1 MRDILHAVTPH
12 RRRHGPSRD
21 PGLLRAGPAD
31 WRCMTRCDTRHSV
44 LILRFRARLLG
55 HSSLSRGLMH
65 VFIRILMLAAAL
77 MPLAVSAQMLNDQP
91 PPQHRIVY
99 KSTFALRYNPLGLL
113 LDSRFSYRYRL
124 YESDS
129 KALRDNF
136 LGLGLAPTVS
146 PAFLRVGPYVEFN
159 PLTLFGVWATMQYVQ
174 YFGSFDLLQGFPG
187 AQSDFSDSAIKRN
200 TANRFSAHGW
210 ELTLGATLQAKV
222 SRLLVRSQARLVR
235 GDLNLRPG
243 DRIYY
248 DQLYDVGAPNRG
260 WFFTHDLDVLYQGL
274 ENKLIAGAR
283 YTATTPFYDRARHF
297 DPGDLNTEVSNAS
310 HRVGPFVGYTFK
322 TEDGAR
328 FNTPTVFLL
337 VQWWLHHRFRT
348 GEDTSAALPLLGIGF
363 QTTGDF
369 LPVK

>member
-1 MRDILHAVTPH
+1 MTSSMLS
-12 RRRHGPSRD
+12 RHTIPTQR
-21 PGLLRAGPAD
+21 GLIAQGGVNPLEN
-31 WRCMTRCDTRHSV
+31 SV
-44 LILRFRARLLG
+44 LILGFGAKILG
-55 HSSLSRGLMH
+55 TPSLPRSLMH
-65 VFIRILMLAAAL
+65 VFIRILMLAAFL
-77 MPLAVSAQMLNDQP
+77 MPLTVPAQMLQDQT
-91 PPQHRIVY
+91 PPQHRIVH
-99 KSTFALRYNPLGLL
+99 KSTFALRYNPVGLL
-113 LDSRFSYRYRL
+113 FDGRFSYRYRL

-146 PAFLRVGPYVEFN
+146 PAFLRLGPYVEFN

-200 TANRFSAHGW
+200 AANRFSAHGW
-210 ELTLGATLQAKV
+210 ELTLGATFQAKV
-222 SRLLVRSQARLVR
+222 SSLLIRSQAKLVR
-235 GDLNLRPG
+235 GDLNLHPG

-260 WFFTHDLDVLYQGL
+260 WFLTNDLDVLYQGPG
-274 ENKLIAGAR
+274 NKLIAGVR
-283 YTATTPFYDRARHF
+283 YTATAPFYNGSRHF
-297 DPGDLNTEVSNAS
+297 DPDDLNMEVDNAS

-322 TEDGAR
+322 AKDGAR
-328 FNTPTVFLL
+328 FNTPTIFFLA
-337 VQWWLHHRFRT
+337 QWWLHHRFRT
-348 GEDTSAALPLLGIGF
+348 GEDTSAALPLVGIGF